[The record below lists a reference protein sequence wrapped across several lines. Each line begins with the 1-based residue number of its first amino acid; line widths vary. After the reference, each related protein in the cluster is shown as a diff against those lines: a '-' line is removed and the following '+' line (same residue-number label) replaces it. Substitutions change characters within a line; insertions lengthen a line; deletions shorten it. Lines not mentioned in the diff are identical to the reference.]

1 MLMVNIQLH
10 SYKLAPIWISVISS
24 VKLSLLL
31 IHWLLDEKAS
41 SLIGFPSSLSDKQ
54 KNYV

>member
-1 MLMVNIQLH
+1 MVNIQLH

-31 IHWLLDEKAS
+31 IHLLLDEKAS

-54 KNYV
+54 KNCV